1 VPAGRVVS
9 KQVVPPLTNSSKMH
23 ALSAEEEE
31 DEPTDSTFEE
41 NTKQALTPGS
51 DVAIAASIA
60 ATSPGKTNASEI
72 HVSSV
77 TAQAMKCHRQQP
89 SDTIVCMWKAT
100 TGLRVRDGRISIIR
114 RCYDTQVKEYW
125 RTQLHQPRCHTSCNV
140 HANCNGFIC
149 VHHVSI
155 CMFVGQHPGRVHIH
169 DSGVVVSG
177 FTGVLFLCVRLP
189 YANVR
194 GISSNGEV
202 KSRPSSPLPAGH
214 RPIGTLSPGT
224 GTGTP
229 QVQVKIESV
238 HHDTS
243 LGSYA

>member
-1 VPAGRVVS
+1 MVPNVQHRTLLFTPADGRICIEGFGVPAGRVVS

-41 NTKQALTPGS
+41 NTKQTLTPGS
-51 DVAIAASIA
+51 DVVIAASIA

-77 TAQAMKCHRQQP
+77 TAQAMECHRQQP
-89 SDTIVCMWKAT
+89 SDTIVCTWKAT

-140 HANCNGFIC
+140 HANCNGSVC
-149 VHHVSI
+149 VHHAI
-155 CMFVGQHPGRVHIH
+155 CMSACLS
-169 DSGVVVSG
+169 DSILDA
-177 FTGVLFLCVRLP
+177 FMFMTLEWL
-189 YANVR
+189 
-194 GISSNGEV
+194 
-202 KSRPSSPLPAGH
+202 SRALQGSC
-214 RPIGTLSPGT
+214 
-224 GTGTP
+224 
-229 QVQVKIESV
+229 
-238 HHDTS
+238 
-243 LGSYA
+243 SYACACRMQTSEAFRATAHFHQGQGQGQGQGCRKYK